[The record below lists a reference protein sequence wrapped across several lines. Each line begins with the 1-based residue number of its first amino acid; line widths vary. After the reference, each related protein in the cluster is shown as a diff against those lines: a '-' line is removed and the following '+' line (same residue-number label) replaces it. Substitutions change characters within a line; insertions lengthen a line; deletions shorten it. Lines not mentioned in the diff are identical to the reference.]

1 VVCLVTGASGYLGS
15 ALVPALQDAGHSVR
29 ALVHHSGAPTVV
41 DSSLRADLA
50 AGVPGDALRDV
61 STVYHLA
68 GLAHRGA
75 SAADYEAINVGAA
88 LRLAEAAA
96 DAGVSCFLFV
106 SSVKA
111 GLAGAAEGSYGASKA
126 RAETLLLEL
135 AAARAMSVV
144 VVRPALVYGGPVRG
158 YLRWLQRWVA
168 ARLPAPPPGGGR
180 PMIAR
185 DDLVDLLVQLKDW
198 GRTLPDP
205 IIVHDGEHYSALRLY
220 NALCA
225 AQRRGPLLP
234 SPPVALWRAATGLAD
249 RVTGQPSGSNWAR
262 LQGVEDYG
270 PALRGSPVDFQP
282 RLRFEDV
289 ARREAGTT

>member
-1 VVCLVTGASGYLGS
+1 MVCLVTGASGYLGS
-15 ALVPALQDAGHSVR
+15 ALVPALQEAGHSVR
-29 ALVHHSGAPTVV
+29 ALVHRRSASAAV
-41 DSSLRADLA
+41 DSSLCADLA

-75 SAADYEAINVGAA
+75 SAADYEAINVDAA

-96 DAGVSCFLFV
+96 DAGARCFLFV

-111 GLAGAAEGSYGASKA
+111 GLVGAAEGSYAASKA
-126 RAETLLLEL
+126 RAEALLLEM

-144 VVRPALVYGGPVRG
+144 IVRPALVYGGPVRG

-185 DDLVDLLVQLKDW
+185 DDLVALMVRFKDW
-198 GRTLPDP
+198 ERTLPEP
-205 IIVHDGEHYSALRLY
+205 IIVHDGEQYSALRLY
-220 NALCA
+220 HALCA
-225 AQRRGPLLP
+225 AQRRGPWLP
-234 SPPVALWRAATGLAD
+234 SPPAALWRAAAGLAD
-249 RVTGQPSGSNWAR
+249 RVTGQPSGSNWGR
-262 LQGVEDYG
+262 LQGIEDYG
-270 PALRGSPVDFQP
+270 PALRGSPFDFQP
-282 RLRFEDV
+282 RLCFEDV
-289 ARREAGTT
+289 ARREAVTT